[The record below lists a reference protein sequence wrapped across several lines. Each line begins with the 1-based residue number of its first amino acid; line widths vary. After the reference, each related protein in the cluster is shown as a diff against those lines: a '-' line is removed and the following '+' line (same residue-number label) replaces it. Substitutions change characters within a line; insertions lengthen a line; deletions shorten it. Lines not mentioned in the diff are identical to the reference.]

1 MLYKSN
7 KVELHPKFARDYLYL
22 QIIDENI
29 TFVEKKILAYA
40 INLLDFLKNLSYF
53 Q

>member
-7 KVELHPKFARDYLYL
+7 KVELHPKFAREFLYL

-29 TFVEKKILAYA
+29 TFVEKKMHTLSHAPQYA
-40 INLLDFLKNLSYF
+40 MVHL
-53 Q
+53 